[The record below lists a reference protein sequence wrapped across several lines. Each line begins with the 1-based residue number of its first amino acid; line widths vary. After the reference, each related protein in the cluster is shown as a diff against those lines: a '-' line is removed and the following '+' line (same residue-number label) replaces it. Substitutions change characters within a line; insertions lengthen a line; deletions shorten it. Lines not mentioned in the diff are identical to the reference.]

1 MLRLVHRTVSSR
13 RRERAGP
20 TPQAESLVS
29 VEESFSKAHAEV
41 EVGAKAKAG
50 EDAVCPPSSRDR
62 ASSASILKT
71 DADTQTDSGRPAALG
86 KVETERRELSEEE
99 EAQVL
104 QEVGLDSPA
113 LLQMIRRALDYER
126 SYGAVLEETLTAA
139 GQRFSSGNADA
150 QSSIFFFFFFFLFLS
165 PGWDMKRFVFGT
177 IRARVEWR

>member
-41 EVGAKAKAG
+41 EVGAKAG
-50 EDAVCPPSSRDR
+50 EEVCPPSSRDR

-71 DADTQTDSGRPAALG
+71 DADTQTDSGSPAAL
-86 KVETERRELSEEE
+86 VEVGTERRELSEEE

-113 LLQMIRRALDYER
+113 LLQMISRALDYER

-139 GQRFSSGNADA
+139 GQSTSSGNEDA
-150 QSSIFFFFFFFLFLS
+150 QSSIFFFFFFS
-165 PGWDMKRFVFGT
+165 AGWDMKRFVFGT

>member
-20 TPQAESLVS
+20 TLQAESLVS
-29 VEESFSKAHAEV
+29 VEESFSKAQAEV

-50 EDAVCPPSSRDR
+50 EEVCPPSSRDR

-71 DADTQTDSGRPAALG
+71 DADTQTDSGSPAALV

-113 LLQMIRRALDYER
+113 LLQMISRALDYER

-139 GQRFSSGNADA
+139 GQSTSSGNEHA
-150 QSSIFFFFFFFLFLS
+150 QSSIFFFFISSLQA
-165 PGWDMKRFVFGT
+165 GT
-177 IRARVEWR
+177 